1 MGRKIAIHE
10 DKLTL
15 TLTGLNAFFA
25 LKRKIVIPSPT
36 IEHVFVGP
44 FQAPQWMTRMP
55 GTSYPPLNIYEGS
68 YKYGDEWFFLSYGGQ
83 WPLLQIELK
92 GHKKYRYVIVQIEQP
107 TKMAAQIRRWLRQHE
122 T

>member
-1 MGRKIAIHE
+1 MGRKITIKGE
-10 DKLTL
+10 KLTL

-25 LKRKIVIPSPT
+25 FKQKIVIPYQT

-44 FQAPQWMTRMP
+44 FQAPEWMIRMP
-55 GTSYPPLNIYEGS
+55 GTSYPPMDIYEGS
-68 YKYGDEWFFLSYGGQ
+68 YKYGDEWYFLSYGGS

-107 TKMAAQIRRWLRQHE
+107 TKKAAEIRK
-122 T
+122 